1 MYLFRDRGEAGRAL
15 LQLLEG
21 FRGERVVVLA
31 IPRGGLLVGAEIAK
45 GLKVPLD
52 IVVTKK
58 IGAPMEPELALGAVG
73 AGREVVIDEGLVRQ
87 LGVPWNYIKDEI
99 DRLEKVVEARY
110 REYRGDSNILD
121 LEGRTVILADDGMA
135 TGSTMLVAARL
146 VQKQKPKRLVVAV
159 PVASQ
164 EAVDR
169 LKEVAEVICPHVP
182 SHFQAVGQFY
192 AEFPQVSDEEAR
204 ACLAEA
210 EG

>member
-1 MYLFRDRGEAGRAL
+1 MYLFRDRREAGRGL

-21 FRGERVVVLA
+21 FRGEGVVVLA

-73 AGREVVIDEGLVRQ
+73 AGREVVIDEGLVRH
-87 LGVPWNYIKDEI
+87 LGVPWSYIKDEI

-110 REYRGDSNILD
+110 REYLGDRPQLD
-121 LEGRTVILADDGMA
+121 LTGRTVILADDGMA

-146 VQKQKPKRLVVAV
+146 VQKQKPKRLLVMV
-159 PVASQ
+159 PVGAQ

-169 LKEVAEVICPHVP
+169 LRQRSPVISP
-182 SHFQAVGQFY
+182 
-192 AEFPQVSDEEAR
+192 
-204 ACLAEA
+204 
-210 EG
+210 

>member
-1 MYLFRDRGEAGRAL
+1 MMYLFRDRREAGRAL

-87 LGVPWNYIKDEI
+87 LGVPWSYIKDEI

-110 REYRGDSNILD
+110 LEYRGDSNLLD
-121 LEGRTVILADDGMA
+121 LKARTVILADDGMA

-159 PVASQ
+159 PVASR

-204 ACLAEA
+204 ACLE
-210 EG
+210 EGR

>member
-1 MYLFRDRGEAGRAL
+1 MYLFRDRREAGRAL
-15 LQLLEG
+15 LRLLEG
-21 FRGERVVVLA
+21 FRGEGVVVLA

-73 AGREVVIDEGLVRQ
+73 AGKEVVIDAGLVRQ
-87 LGVPWNYIKDEI
+87 LGVPWSYIKGEI

-110 REYRGDSNILD
+110 RAYRGDSNLLD

-135 TGSTMLVAARL
+135 TGSTMLVAAKL
-146 VQKQKPKRLVVAV
+146 VQKQKPRRLVVAV
-159 PVASQ
+159 PVASR

-204 ACLAEA
+204 ACL
-210 EG
+210 EGG